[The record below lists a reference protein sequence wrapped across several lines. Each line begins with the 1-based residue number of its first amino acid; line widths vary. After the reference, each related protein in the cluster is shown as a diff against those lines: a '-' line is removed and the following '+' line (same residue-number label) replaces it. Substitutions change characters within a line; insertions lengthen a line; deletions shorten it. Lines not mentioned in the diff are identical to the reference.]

1 MFTIEHDHDATII
14 TTLDDNGAH
23 EDIQVLLDEET
34 VCIRQFDDEQNTH
47 DLVIMSLKQF
57 DEILMALGLPEG
69 CYVQGKR
76 NENS

>member
-1 MFTIEHDHDATII
+1 MFTIEHNHDSTII
-14 TTLDDNGAH
+14 TTLDDDGAH

-34 VCIRQFDDEQNTH
+34 VCLRQFDDEQNTH

-69 CYVQGKR
+69 CNVQGRKK
-76 NENS
+76 